1 MSESLL
7 KALMQLFALVSDIR
21 DVSEISGREKNIV
34 RSFLSRLLNT
44 ELVEKYMRF
53 FDECLTLFYRNEKN
67 ENGISET
74 GSEDYKAIRIK
85 NICDD
90 INNEFR
96 TKQKIYLIIQLIDF
110 ISYGTEIT
118 SKELDFL
125 MTVALALNIPENEY
139 RNIKGFILDP
149 VSKLNEKDNLLIINN
164 CQTVKYKKIKH
175 ICNSKVTGELR
186 FLNIES
192 AKTFIFRYI
201 GDGVLFLNGQ
211 HVFPKQ
217 TYLFDNGS
225 TIKGPGLKTLY
236 YSEIFRFFNAE
247 KLKSRVTLT
256 AKNIVFR
263 YKDTENGIHNFS
275 FKGES
280 GQMIGILGVSGT
292 GKSTLL
298 EILNGNVK
306 PYSGEIYINGYNL
319 NDEKNR
325 ETLRGIIG
333 YVPQDDLLIE
343 ELTVYQ
349 NIYYS
354 ARMCLDRFRDKRI
367 RNIVKRVLTQL
378 DLYEIRD
385 LKVGDKLNKVIS
397 GGQRKRINIA
407 LELVREPHILF
418 VDEPTSGLSSIDS
431 EVVINLLKEQTYEG
445 KLVIVNIHQP
455 CSDLYKLFDKIII
468 LDKGGYQIYYGDP
481 NEAIVYFKTLS
492 QHANPEEDQCPKCGN
507 INTEQVLQIVE
518 AKIIDETGKLTG
530 TRKVSPVEWHNYFLK
545 NIARKM
551 NFSHG
556 PPQKLPENYYSI
568 PPVLKQMKIFFIRD
582 ALSKLANRQYLII
595 SLLGAPFL
603 AFVLGYFTK
612 HNAGS
617 EYRFADNEN
626 IPAYI
631 FMCVITSLFL
641 GLIISSEEI
650 LRDRKIL
657 KRESFLNLSWF
668 GYINSKIGMMFIISA
683 IQTISFILVGN
694 LILEIRGM
702 TIPYWIALFTAA
714 CCANMIG
721 LNISSALNSVITIY
735 ILIPFIIIPQLLFSG
750 VLVKFDKLHKL
761 PGSTQEYVPVIGDV
775 MTARWSFEALA
786 VEQFSNN
793 RFSRNFF
800 PYNVEESQNFW
811 YGSFLIPALKEDLKK
826 CFQPG
831 TTQDFRTTSMRRLR
845 YHVNDLSEKAG
856 FLLPEKV
863 RTSLEKNFMDVKEGN
878 SILTYLEFL
887 KNHFIGIMKE
897 ARASK
902 DSVTMLLESKMGAEG
917 LMKLEEK
924 YENRQLKDII
934 ILERVPGK
942 KPLLVT
948 DKKIIQK
955 YEPGYMKPVSRTGRA
970 HFYAPYKM
978 IGNVRIETFWFN
990 TIVVWFVT
998 GLLYLMLCFK
1008 VLYRLIL
1015 FAGDLMSRQSDL
1027 EKLDIII
1034 ENPA

>member
-7 KALMQLFALVSDIR
+7 KALMQLFALISDIR
-21 DVSEISGREKNIV
+21 DESEISGREKNIV

-53 FDECLTLFYRNEKN
+53 FDECLKLFYS
-67 ENGISET
+67 NGNTEAVAF
-74 GSEDYKAIRIK
+74 GERMDEYKALRIK

-96 TKQKIYLIIQLIDF
+96 IKQKIYLIIQLIDF

-118 SKELDFL
+118 SRELDFL
-125 MTVALALNIPENEY
+125 MTVALAMKIPENEY
-139 RNIKGFILDP
+139 RNIKSFILDP
-149 VSKLNEKDNLLIINN
+149 VSKLQEKDNLMLINN
-164 CQTVKYKKIKH
+164 LQTVKYKKVKH
-175 ICNSKVTGELR
+175 IYNSKVTGELR

-192 AKTFIFRYI
+192 AKTFIFRYT
-201 GDGVLFLNGQ
+201 GDGVLYLNGQ

-217 TYLFDNGS
+217 TYLFDSGS
-225 TIKGPGLKTLY
+225 TIKGSGLKTLY
-236 YSEIFRFFNAE
+236 YSEIFRFFNVE
-247 KLKSRVTLT
+247 KIKSGVTLT
-256 AKNIVFR
+256 ARNIVFR

-306 PYSGEIYINGYNL
+306 PYSGEVFINGYNL
-319 NDEKNR
+319 NNEKDR
-325 ETLRGIIG
+325 EKLRGIIG
-333 YVPQDDLLIE
+333 YIPQDDLLIE

-349 NIYYS
+349 NLYYS
-354 ARMCLDRFRDKRI
+354 ARMCLDKFKRSRI
-367 RNIVKRVLTQL
+367 KNIVKRVLTQL

-431 EVVINLLKEQTYEG
+431 EIVLNLLKELTYEG
-445 KLVIVNIHQP
+445 RLVIVNIHQP
-455 CSDLYKLFDKIII
+455 GSDLYKLFDKIII

-492 QHANPEEDQCPKCGN
+492 EHANAEEDQCTKCGN
-507 INTEQVLQIVE
+507 INTEQILQIVE
-518 AKIIDETGKLTG
+518 AKIIDERGKLTN

-551 NFSHG
+551 DFEHG
-556 PPQKLPENYYSI
+556 PPEKLPENYYSI
-568 PPVLKQMKIFFIRD
+568 PSILKQMRIFFIRD

-603 AFVLGYFTK
+603 AFVIGYFTK
-612 HNAGS
+612 HNAGE
-617 EYRFADNEN
+617 EYRFFDNEN
-626 IPAYI
+626 IPAYL

-641 GLIISSEEI
+641 GLIISCEEI
-650 LRDRKIL
+650 LKDRKIL

-668 GYINSKIGMMFIISA
+668 GYINSKTGMMFILSG
-683 IQTISFILVGN
+683 IQTLSFIIVGN
-694 LILEIRGM
+694 LILEIKGM
-702 TIPYWIALFTAA
+702 TLPYWIALFTTA
-714 CCANMIG
+714 CCANLIG

-750 VLVKFDKLHKL
+750 VLVKYDKLHKL
-761 PGSTQEYVPVIGDV
+761 PGSNQEYVPVIGDI
-775 MTARWSFEALA
+775 MPARWSFEALA
-786 VEQFSNN
+786 VEQFSHN

-800 PYNVEESQNFW
+800 LYNMEESQNFW
-811 YGSFLIPALKEDLKK
+811 YGSFLIPQLKEDLKK
-826 CFQPG
+826 CYLEG
-831 TTQDFRTTSMRRLR
+831 TTQEFKNNSLRRLK
-845 YHVNDLSEKAG
+845 YHVNDLSQKAG
-856 FLLPEKV
+856 FVVPEKI
-863 RTSLEKNFMDVKEGN
+863 RIPLENNLSEIKDGN
-878 SILTYLEFL
+878 NILLYLEFL
-887 KNHFIGIMKE
+887 KSHFIDIMKN

-902 DSVTMLLESKMGAEG
+902 DSVTRLLEAKIGVEG
-917 LMKLEEK
+917 LIRLEEK
-924 YENRQLKDII
+924 YENKQLKDVI
-934 ILERVPGK
+934 ILERIPGK
-942 KPLLVT
+942 KPLIVS

-955 YEPGYMKPVSRTGRA
+955 YEPGYMKPVSRFGRA
-970 HFYAPYKM
+970 HYYAPYKM
-978 IGNVRIETFWFN
+978 IGNLEIDTFWFN
-990 TIVVWFVT
+990 FIVIWIVT
-998 GLLYLMLCFK
+998 GILYLMLYFR
-1008 VLYRLIL
+1008 VLYKLIMQ
-1015 FAGDLMSRQSDL
+1015 AGDLLSRKSDL
-1027 EKLDIII
+1027 ERIDIII

>member
-21 DVSEISGREKNIV
+21 DESEISGREKNIV
-34 RSFLSRLLNT
+34 RSFLSRLLNM

-53 FDECLTLFYRNEKN
+53 FDECLKLFYSNEMT
-67 ENGISET
+67 ESVISVT
-74 GSEDYKAIRIK
+74 GSEDYKAMRIK
-85 NICDD
+85 NICDE

-118 SKELDFL
+118 SRELDFL

-139 RNIKGFILDP
+139 KNIKGFILDP
-149 VSKLNEKDNLLIINN
+149 VSRLHEKNNLLLINN
-164 CQTVKYKKIKH
+164 SQTVKYSKVKH

-186 FLNIES
+186 FLIIES
-192 AKTFIFRYI
+192 AKTFIFRYS

-225 TIKGPGLKTLY
+225 TIKVPGQKTLY
-236 YSEIFRFFNAE
+236 YSEIFKFFSAE
-247 KLKSRVTLT
+247 KLKSKVILT
-256 AKNIVFR
+256 AKNIVFK

-275 FKGES
+275 FQGES
-280 GQMIGILGVSGT
+280 GQMVGILGVSGT

-349 NIYYS
+349 NLYYS
-354 ARMCLDRFRDKRI
+354 ARMCLDKFSNKRI
-367 RNIVKRVLTQL
+367 KNIVKKVLNQL

-385 LKVGDKLNKVIS
+385 LRVGDKLNKVIS

-431 EVVINLLKEQTYEG
+431 EIVVNLLKEQTYEG

-455 CSDLYKLFDKIII
+455 SSDLYKLFDKVII

-492 QHANPEEDQCPKCGN
+492 EHANPEEDQCTKCGN
-507 INTEQVLQIVE
+507 INTEQILQIVE
-518 AKIIDETGKLTG
+518 AKIIDECGRLTK

-556 PPQKLPENYYSI
+556 PPEKLPENYYSI
-568 PPVLKQMKIFFIRD
+568 PSVLRQMKIFFIRD

-603 AFVLGYFTK
+603 AFVLGFFTK
-612 HNAGS
+612 HNAGI

-631 FMCVITSLFL
+631 FMCVITALFL
-641 GLIISSEEI
+641 GLILSSEEI
-650 LRDRKIL
+650 LKDRKIL

-668 GYINSKIGMMFIISA
+668 GYINSKIGMMFILSA
-683 IQTISFILVGN
+683 IQTISFIIVGN

-702 TIPYWIALFTAA
+702 TIPYWIALFTTA
-714 CCANMIG
+714 CCANLIG

-761 PGSTQEYVPVIGDV
+761 PGSTQEFVPLIGDV

-786 VEQFSNN
+786 VDQFSNN
-793 RFSRNFF
+793 RFSKHFF
-800 PYNVEESQNFW
+800 PFNVEESQNFW
-811 YGSFLIPALKEDLKK
+811 YGSFLIPVLKEDLKK
-826 CFQPG
+826 SYLPG
-831 TTQDFRTTSMRRLR
+831 TSGDFIESSFRRLKFHI
-845 YHVNDLSEKAG
+845 YDLSEKAG
-856 FLLPEKV
+856 FIVPEKIK
-863 RTSLEKNFMDVKEGN
+863 TSLANNSLDVKEGN
-878 SILTYLEFL
+878 NLLIYLEFL
-887 KNHFIGIMKE
+887 RSHFLGIMKD

-902 DSVTMLLESKMGAEG
+902 DSITASLESEIGVEG
-917 LMKLEEK
+917 LLKLEEK
-924 YENRQLKDII
+924 YDSRQLKDII
-934 ILERVPGK
+934 ILERVPGR
-942 KPLLVT
+942 KPLAVT
-948 DKKIIQK
+948 ERKIIQK
-955 YEPGYMKPVSRTGRA
+955 YEPGYMKPVSVIGRA
-970 HFYAPYKM
+970 HLYAPYKM
-978 IGNVRIETFWFN
+978 IGNIRINTFWFN
-990 TIVVWFVT
+990 MMVIWVVT
-998 GLLYLMLCFK
+998 GILYLMLYFRI
-1008 VLYRLIL
+1008 LYKMII
-1015 FAGDLMSRQSDL
+1015 FAGDLFSKQSDF